1 MSVKEPPAFIL
12 KIAKPR
18 YVLLLLLLFV
28 VFSGG
33 IMPSLEADIKALS
46 GGVGVIDLELFYWP
60 EKARM
65 MVDAYGAEGRHLYL
79 IAQWTVDLVFPV
91 IAGLFFATALV
102 ALRARR
108 WWWLGFWVTLADWM
122 ENVWVTWLLLD
133 EKGFS
138 TTVAILSCFFTVLK
152 WSGIFAGNLIILW
165 SLIQLFKNKRGQ
177 MAKA

>member
-1 MSVKEPPAFIL
+1 MSIKEPPAFIIR
-12 KIAKPR
+12 IAKPR

-33 IMPSLEADIKALS
+33 IMPSMEADIKALS

-60 EKARM
+60 EKVKVM
-65 MVDAYGAEGRHLYL
+65 LDAYGEEGRHLYL

-102 ALRARR
+102 ALQSRR
-108 WWWLGFWVTLADWM
+108 WWWIGLWITLADWM

-138 TTVAILSCFFTVLK
+138 VPIALLSCLFTVLK
-152 WSGIFAGNLIILW
+152 WSGIFAGNLIMLW
-165 SLIQLFKNKRGQ
+165 SLLQHFRKKKRQ
-177 MAKA
+177 MAEA